1 MVAPVS
7 GINSITDETTQ
18 SLKQSAVSSEI
29 ILDVVNCDNFSLQIK
44 MSWESFFMTSAENL
58 EPNVSLG
65 FVDSEN
71 NSFGSFLS
79 EVHVTQ
85 LSETSSIILACPGL

>member
-7 GINSITDETTQ
+7 GINSSTDETTQ
-18 SLKQSAVSSEI
+18 SLRQSAVSSEI
-29 ILDVVNCDNFSLQIK
+29 ILDDVNCDNFSLQIK
-44 MSWESFFMTSAENL
+44 MSCKSFFMTSPENL
-58 EPNVSLG
+58 EPKGL
-65 FVDSEN
+65 VDSEN

-85 LSETSSIILACPGL
+85 LSETSSTILAYPGL